1 MNVKRRTQVDA
12 GSLQMLVGK
21 RIRELGLSYEGAAAR
36 SAGLVSHGTLHRLAV
51 GLHQGRLREGTL
63 QGVALALDLPQ
74 SVVRDA
80 LPLPLQPRDGR
91 FVLPPR
97 ADQLSKRDRKLI
109 LDHVDRLL
117 AKGSKSLQA

>member
-1 MNVKRRTQVDA
+1 MSVKRRTQVQA
-12 GSLQMLVGK
+12 GSLQMLV
-21 RIRELGLSYEGAAAR
+21 RARMRELGLSYEGAAAR

-74 SVVRDA
+74 SAVRQA
-80 LPLPLQPRDGR
+80 LPLAHRPRDRR
-91 FVLPPR
+91 FALPPR
-97 ADQLSKRDRKLI
+97 ADQLSTNDRRLI

-117 AKGSKSLQA
+117 ANYRE